1 MKHGIGVSEGIARAP
16 VVRLSVKALT
26 IPTHT
31 VTDPKAE
38 AERFEQTR
46 QRVLD
51 RQRALYEKTR
61 EELGEAQAEVFDAHC
76 TILEDEESILNP
88 ILEAIHAEGCNAVF
102 AAARQMDQLY
112 EEFSAFEDDY
122 MRERAEDLKDLREQL
137 VADLLGCE
145 NGPLALSRR
154 SILVA
159 DELSPSETM
168 GLDTTLVAGF
178 LLRRGGATSHTAILA
193 RSLGVPAVVG
203 TGAGADD
210 CADGAELWLD
220 GGSGAY
226 GLAGD
231 AETDRYFE
239 ERLRQFQAQA
249 QADEAYRGCR
259 TQTKDGHAIEL
270 AANITSPEFLHL
282 AAENDAEGIG
292 LFRSEFLYLDQDELP
307 EEETQFAAY
316 RAALEQMAPNPVII
330 RTMDIG
336 GDKGVRCLA
345 LPPEENPFLGYRAI
359 RICLKQP
366 ELFRVQLRALLRAS
380 VYGKLSIMFP
390 MISSCAEFRAAKKEL
405 LDVQEELRRE
415 GVPFDPE
422 VRVGMMVEVPAAAVM
437 ADQFAQMADF
447 FSIGTNDL
455 TQYTLAVDRGN
466 ETISGLYS
474 ALEPGVLRLVQR
486 TAEAAAAH
494 GLPCGMC
501 GEAAADER
509 LVPLWLGMG
518 LTELSVS
525 PNAVLKTRR
534 HIASLDYTACQE
546 AARQAVNLTDAAEV
560 EAYLAGRFGTD
571 RC

>member
-16 VVRLSVKALT
+16 VVRMSAKALT

-31 VTDPKAE
+31 VTDPEAE
-38 AERFEQTR
+38 AECFERTR
-46 QRVLD
+46 QRVLA

-61 EELGEAQAEVFDAHC
+61 AELGEAQAEVFDAHC

-88 ILEAIHAEGCNAVF
+88 ILERIRSDGCNAAF
-102 AAARQMDQLY
+102 AAAWQMDQLY
-112 EEFSAFEDDY
+112 KEFSSFEDDY

-137 VADLLGCE
+137 VTDLLGVAC
-145 NGPLALSRR
+145 GPLTLSRR

-168 GLDTTLVAGF
+168 GLDTALVAGF

-226 GLAGD
+226 GPAGD
-231 AETDRYFE
+231 PETDAYFE
-239 ERLRQFQAQA
+239 KRLNQLQAQA
-249 QADEAYRGCR
+249 QADEAYRRCS
-259 TQTKDGHAIEL
+259 TQTKDGHPIAL

-307 EEETQFAAY
+307 DEETQFTAY
-316 RAALEQMAPNPVII
+316 RAALEQMAPHPVII

-336 GDKGVRCLA
+336 GDKGVHCLE
-345 LPPEENPFLGYRAI
+345 LPAEANPFLGYRAI

-380 VYGKLSIMFP
+380 IYGKLSIMFP
-390 MISSCAEFRAAKKEL
+390 MISSCSEFRAAREQL
-405 LDVQEELRRE
+405 LDVQKELASE
-415 GVPFDPE
+415 GIPFDPE
-422 VRVGMMVEVPAAAVM
+422 VKVGMMVEIPSAALM
-437 ADQFAQMADF
+437 ADQFARMADF

-466 ETISGLYS
+466 EMISGLYS
-474 ALEPGVLRLVQR
+474 ALEPGVLRLVQM
-486 TAEAAAAH
+486 TAAAAAAH
-494 GLPCGMC
+494 GIPCGMC
-501 GEAAADER
+501 GEAAADVR

-534 HIASLDYTACQE
+534 HIASLDYTDCQE
-546 AARQAVNLTDAAEV
+546 AAEQAVHLADADAV
-560 EAYLAGRFGTD
+560 ESYLAARFGTT
-571 RC
+571 